1 MEVKEGRKK
10 RERDPQV
17 QSPLKALLGTPPLHP
32 AKVTR
37 AMPDGKKMWGVE
49 GGALTLRQ
57 RWTIKKKKQTQVPMG
72 YIPRPSLER
81 ETIQTSAQHSREA

>member
-37 AMPDGKKMWGVE
+37 AMPEGKKMWGVE

-57 RWTIKKKKQTQVPMG
+57 RWTIKKTNK
-72 YIPRPSLER
+72 PRFLWGIYP
-81 ETIQTSAQHSREA
+81 APH